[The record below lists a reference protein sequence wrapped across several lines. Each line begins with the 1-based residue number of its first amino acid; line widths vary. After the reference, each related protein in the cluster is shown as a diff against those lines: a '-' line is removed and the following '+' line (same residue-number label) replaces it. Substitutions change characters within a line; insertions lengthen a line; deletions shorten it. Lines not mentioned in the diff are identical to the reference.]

1 MIPAGRSGKLVAKVH
16 TRPTQ
21 SGTMSKSISV
31 ATDAP
36 NAKSLR
42 LSFKFAV
49 ETVISMTPRP
59 QIFTNAIVGDQ
70 ASGRI
75 LMHRTDGK
83 KLEILAVRY
92 ESSDI
97 EVVALPFDPKAENP
111 AGFKPVDGD
120 VWLVAKANES
130 IGPGNHSLKVWL
142 TTNHPKLTEVEVPV
156 TMRIRPLISAHPEQV
171 RLWFQ
176 GEGLGVRGTLFRV
189 NHNGGADFEVKSVK
203 AEDETLVT
211 VSLVDEGLARMHSIR
226 VEASTNLK
234 GADLGKQGRTTEVV
248 IKTSDPKQPEI
259 RVPVLVAQRQGVTR
273 PGRGPAE
280 LRPTDIQRMGGATNI
295 VVPSP
300 LPTGTPG
307 VGEH

>member
-21 SGTMSKSISV
+21 SGTVSKSISV

-42 LSFKFAV
+42 LSFKFTV
-49 ETVISMTPRP
+49 ETIISMSPRP
-59 QIFTNAIVGDQ
+59 QIFTNAIVGEQ

-75 LMHRTDGK
+75 LMHRNDGK

-97 EVVALPFDPKAENP
+97 EVVALPVDLKGENP
-111 AGFKPVDGD
+111 PGFKLVDGD
-120 VWLVAKANES
+120 VWLIANAKEGA
-130 IGPGNHSLKVWL
+130 GPGNHSIKVWL
-142 TTNHPKLTEVEVPV
+142 TTNHPKLTEVEIPV
-156 TMRIRPLISAHPEQV
+156 TMRIKPLISAHPDQV

-176 GEGLGVRGTLFRV
+176 GEGLGARGTLFRV

-203 AEDETLVT
+203 VEDDTLVT
-211 VSLVDEGLARMHSIR
+211 ASLVGEGLARMHSIR
-226 VEASTNLK
+226 VEASADIK
-234 GADLGKQGRTTEVV
+234 AADLGQKGKTTEVV
-248 IKTSDPKQPEI
+248 IKTSDPNQPEI
-259 RVPVLVAQRQGVTR
+259 RVPVLVAQRQTVRR

-280 LRPTDIQRMGGATNI
+280 LRPSDIQRMGGATKTVAPN
-295 VVPSP
+295 P